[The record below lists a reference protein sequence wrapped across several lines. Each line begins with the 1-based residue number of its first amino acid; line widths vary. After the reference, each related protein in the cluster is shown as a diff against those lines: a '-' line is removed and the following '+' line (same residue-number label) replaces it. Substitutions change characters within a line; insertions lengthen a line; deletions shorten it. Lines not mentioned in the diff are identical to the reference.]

1 MSQSMQQTTRQ
12 KLQQAGITYS
22 QDSFIERVEN
32 GDLDTVRLF
41 IDAGINVNGQNSEG
55 STALMKAAHIGLFSM
70 VSFLATCKN
79 ADVNQKG
86 RAGWTPLMMVFQ
98 SQNNLEDRI
107 EIVRFLV
114 GKHVLSPKITGDT
127 ADVTATNNKGETALM
142 IAQSFEAPQESIDLL
157 KAAGATR

>member
-55 STALMKAAHIGLFSM
+55 FTALMKAAHIGLFPM
-70 VSFLATCKN
+70 VSLLATCKN

-86 RAGWTPLMMVFQ
+86 LAGWTPLMMVFQ
-98 SQNNLEDRI
+98 RQDNLQGRI

-114 GKHVLSPKITGDT
+114 GKHGLSTRINGALANVNDQ
-127 ADVTATNNKGETALM
+127 NNQGETALM
-142 IAQSFEAPQESIDLL
+142 IAEGSGAAQELIDCL
-157 KAAGATR
+157 K